1 MTSASE
7 KKLDADVVV
16 VGGGIIGGTFACL
29 LGQAGLNVVLLDAS
43 VRQVNS
49 LKKVDARVFAIT
61 RASEQ
66 ILKKAGAWRRINEND
81 IACFRKMQVWDEN
94 GLGEINFDSAALCQ
108 PTMGYIISHQ
118 VIVDALQEKLLDM
131 DNVRCIW
138 SVSPTFMKDETE
150 AMLLETEDGLQFRSK
165 LVVAA
170 DGSNSKLRTLANI
183 HYHKHDYKQSALACV
198 VTTEFAHAEVAR
210 QRFLNRG
217 PLAFL
222 PMVDPQ
228 QCAIVWSSSPD
239 HILKLKEMDKA
250 AFHFELTEAFANEL
264 GEIKDSSERMVF
276 PLSRAQAESY
286 VQSRL
291 ALIGDSAHTVH
302 PLAGL
307 GANLGLLDA
316 AALAEIVIDTAKRGR
331 DPGRLQ
337 VLRRYERWRKGENHS
352 IMYLL
357 DGFKHLFENQAQSV
371 QWLRNFG
378 LDMVDSL
385 PIAKHAI
392 MKRAMGLEGDL
403 PKAAKSH
410 S

>member
-1 MTSASE
+1 MTNTSDNF
-7 KKLDADVVV
+7 DADVVV
-16 VGGGIIGGTFACL
+16 VGGGIIGGSFACL
-29 LGQAGLNVVLLDAS
+29 LGQAGLKVILLDAG

-66 ILKKAGAWRRINEND
+66 ILKKAGAWRRIQENE
-81 IACFRKMQVWDEN
+81 IACFRKMHVWDEN
-94 GLGEINFDSAALCQ
+94 GLGEINFDSASICQ

-118 VIVDALQEKLLDM
+118 VIIDALQEKLLDM
-131 DNVRCIW
+131 ENVRCIW
-138 SVSPTFMKDETE
+138 SASAAFIKNETN

-170 DGSNSKLRTLANI
+170 DGCNSKIRSLANI

-198 VTTEFAHAEVAR
+198 VTTEYPHEEIAR
-210 QRFLNRG
+210 QRFLKRG

-222 PMVDPQ
+222 PMLDPHQ
-228 QCAIVWSSSPD
+228 SAIVWSTNPD
-239 HILKLKEMDKA
+239 HAQRLKESDKSV
-250 AFHFELTEAFANEL
+250 FHFELAEAFANEL
-264 GEIKDSSERMVF
+264 GEIKESSERIVF
-276 PLSRAQAESY
+276 PLSRAQAEQY
-286 VQSRL
+286 VQPRL

-316 AALAEIVIDTAKRGR
+316 AALADVLIDSVSRGR

-337 VLRRYERWRKGENHS
+337 VLRRYERRRKGENHS
-352 IMYLL
+352 VMYLM
-357 DGFKHLFENQAQSV
+357 DGFKHLFENETQTV
-371 QWLRNFG
+371 QWLRNLG

-392 MKRAMGLEGDL
+392 MKRAMGLEGNL
-403 PKAAKSH
+403 PIIARGRS
-410 S
+410 

>member
-1 MTSASE
+1 MTNPLD
-7 KKLDADVVV
+7 KFDADVVV

-29 LGQAGLNVVLLDAS
+29 LGQAGIKVILLDAG

-49 LKKVDARVFAIT
+49 LKKVDARIFAIT

-66 ILKKAGAWRRINEND
+66 ILKKAGAWRRIDEND
-81 IACFRKMQVWDEN
+81 IACFRKMHVWDEN
-94 GLGEINFDSAALCQ
+94 GLGEINFDSASICQ

-131 DNVRCIW
+131 ENVRCIW
-138 SVSPTFMKDETE
+138 SVSPAFIKNGTN

-170 DGSNSKLRTLANI
+170 DGSNSKLRSLANI
-183 HYHKHDYKQSALACV
+183 HYHKHDYQQSALACI
-198 VTTEFAHAEVAR
+198 VTMEYPHVEIAR
-210 QRFLNRG
+210 QRFLKRG

-222 PMVDPQ
+222 PMADPHQ
-228 QCAIVWSSSPD
+228 SAIVWSSSPD
-239 HILKLKEMDKA
+239 HIQRLKESDKS
-250 AFHFELTEAFANEL
+250 AFHFELAEAFANEL
-264 GEIKDSSERMVF
+264 GEIKESSERMVF
-276 PLSRAQAESY
+276 PLSRAQAEQY
-286 VQSRL
+286 VKSRV

-316 AALAEIVIDTAKRGR
+316 AALAEVLIDTVQRGR

-337 VLRRYERWRKGENHS
+337 VLRRYERRRKGENHS
-352 IMYLL
+352 MMYLL
-357 DGFKHLFENQAQSV
+357 DGFKHLFENQTQSV

-378 LDMVDSL
+378 LDMFDSL
-385 PIAKHAI
+385 PVAKHAI
-392 MKRAMGLEGDL
+392 LKRAMGLKGDL
-403 PKAAKSH
+403 PDLARTQL
-410 S
+410 

>member
-1 MTSASE
+1 MTNISD
-7 KKLDADVVV
+7 KFDADVVV

-29 LGQAGLNVVLLDAS
+29 LGQAGIKVILLDAG

-66 ILKKAGAWRRINEND
+66 ILKKAGAWRRIQEND
-81 IACFRKMQVWDEN
+81 IACFRKMHVWDEN
-94 GLGEINFDSAALCQ
+94 GLGEINFDSASICQ
-108 PTMGYIISHQ
+108 STMGYIISHQ

-131 DNVRCIW
+131 ENVRCIW
-138 SVSPTFMKDETE
+138 SVSPAFIKNEVDS
-150 AMLLETEDGLQFRSK
+150 MLLETEDGLQFRSK

-170 DGSNSKLRTLANI
+170 DGSNSKLRALANI
-183 HYHKHDYKQSALACV
+183 HYQKHDYQQSALACV
-198 VTTEFAHAEVAR
+198 VTTEYPHAEIAR
-210 QRFLNRG
+210 QRFLKRG

-222 PMVDPQ
+222 PMVDPHQ
-228 QCAIVWSSSPD
+228 SAIVWSSSPD
-239 HILKLKEMDKA
+239 HIQRLKEADKA
-250 AFHFELTEAFANEL
+250 AFHFELAEAFANEL
-264 GEIKDSSERMVF
+264 GEIKDSTERMVF
-276 PLSRAQAESY
+276 PLSRAQAEQY
-286 VQSRL
+286 IQPRM

-316 AALAEIVIDTAKRGR
+316 AALAEVLIDSVQRGR

-352 IMYLL
+352 MMYLL
-357 DGFKHLFENQAQSV
+357 DGFKHLFENQTQSV

-378 LDMVDSL
+378 MDMVDSL
-385 PIAKHAI
+385 PVAKRII

-403 PKAAKSH
+403 PQYARQH
-410 S
+410 N

>member
-1 MTSASE
+1 MKHVTDN
-7 KKLDADVVV
+7 LDADVVI
-16 VGGGIIGGTFACL
+16 VGGGIIGETFACL
-29 LGQAGLNVVLLDAS
+29 LGQAGLKIILLDAG
-43 VRQVNS
+43 VRQLNS

-66 ILKKAGAWRRINEND
+66 ILKQAGAWRRINEND
-81 IACFRKMQVWDEN
+81 IACFRKMHVWDEN
-94 GLGEINFDSAALCQ
+94 GLGEINFDSASLCQ

-131 DNVRCIW
+131 ENVRCIW
-138 SVSPTFMKDETE
+138 SVSPAFIKNENDFI
-150 AMLLETEDGLQFRSK
+150 LLETDDGLQFRSK

-170 DGSNSKLRTLANI
+170 DGSHSKLRSLANI
-183 HYHKHDYKQSALACV
+183 QYHKHDYKQSALACV
-198 VTTEFAHAEVAR
+198 VTTEYPHAEVAR
-210 QRFLNRG
+210 QRFLKRG

-222 PMVDPQ
+222 PMVEPNQ
-228 QCAIVWSSSPD
+228 SAIVWSTSPD
-239 HILKLKEMDKA
+239 HAQRLKEMDKA
-250 AFHFELTEAFANEL
+250 AFHFELAEAFASEL
-264 GEIKDSSERMVF
+264 GEIKESSERMVF
-276 PLSRAQAESY
+276 PLSRAQAENY
-286 VQSRL
+286 VKDRI

-316 AALAEIVIDTAKRGR
+316 AALAEIVIDTVNKGR

-352 IMYLL
+352 MMYLL
-357 DGFKHLFENQAQSV
+357 DGFKHLFENQTQSV

-385 PIAKHAI
+385 PLAKHAI
-392 MKRAMGLEGDL
+392 MKRAMGIKGNL
-403 PKAAKSH
+403 PHLARRH
-410 S
+410 Y